1 MLPSMSDYAD
11 AWLWLDLD
19 AEGHIRNRHII
30 TENGKL
36 HDLARVLATLTQL
49 KGWLKPV
56 GRHGPAEGTKGWVWR
71 ARWLEIDQFATWL
84 PNMPDTPQPAR
95 LLHVSAYPRMS
106 EDAIGWLDRLPD
118 FVIGRDEQL
127 ATVFLNKAA
136 NDAQDALLIEQ
147 LIRNAPDFTDAQ
159 TPAELHVL
167 DRQGKPRIFQRQ
179 TFQAPPSAAL
189 HDFILAHEITVLK
202 ALEHALSD
210 NERLMR
216 TLIDATPDF
225 IVIKDASGH
234 WLLANESALDLCHL
248 QEVAWWGKTDAE
260 LAAAAHPMY
269 RSTIERYSA
278 TDLRAWE
285 TRRLVRTMDKIPLPG
300 GRTRMFDTL
309 KLPLFESD
317 GRRKVLLII
326 GRDVT
331 EHHEA
336 QTRYQNLASQ
346 DELTGL
352 LSRRCFQVE
361 AQRWIDELSRENSSQ
376 KLALVIFDLDYF
388 RSVNDSFGH
397 ARGDR
402 LLQEMG
408 HRLQSECT
416 ADQILIARLGGD
428 EFALLLPTDHSRSS
442 LDALGARIKDMTS
455 RPFVIDGVS
464 IFTSASAGIVI
475 WPDHGQAINEMLHQA
490 DTAMYE
496 AKELGRNNHAI
507 FSPHIAEQQNW
518 RSDLLTALRAGLSED
533 RFHLVYQVQQNANS
547 LAITGVEAL
556 LRWTPPRPDLRANPD
571 LFVPLLEQSG
581 LIIEVGGWV
590 METAC
595 RQAAAWLDKMGERIS
610 VAVNISSVQLH
621 APCFLNRIRCA
632 LSLSGIN
639 PTLLELELTES
650 SLVVDPAKAAATLA
664 EVKALGVQLALDDF
678 GTGYSS
684 LNYLTRFSFD
694 RLKIDQ
700 GFVQDIFDDP
710 KDLEIVKA
718 IIAMGHALGL
728 EVVAEGVETVAE
740 RDLLE
745 GLGCDSFQGYLVG
758 RPGRPE
764 EISSMLGVG
773 LL

>member
-1 MLPSMSDYAD
+1 MLPVMIDYAD
-11 AWLWLDLD
+11 AWLWIDL
-19 AEGHIRNRHII
+19 EEQGHIRAQQVI
-30 TENGKL
+30 TQTGNL
-36 HDLARVLATLTQL
+36 HDLPLILDALEHLDDWSDDH
-49 KGWLKPV
+49 GF
-56 GRHGPAEGTKGWVWR
+56 HGPTEGTRGWVWR
-71 ARWLEIDQFATWL
+71 VRWLALTHLDRWAPTNS
-84 PNMPDTPQPAR
+84 PHAR
-95 LLHVSAYPRMS
+95 LLHVSAYPRLS

-118 FVIGRDEQL
+118 FVIGRDEQQ

-136 NDAQDALLIEQ
+136 NDARDESLIAQ
-147 LIRNAPDFTDAQ
+147 LTRQAPAFSDTTDAP
-159 TPAELHVL
+159 TELSVQ
-167 DRQGKPRIFQRQ
+167 DRSGKTRIFQRQ
-179 TFQAPPSAAL
+179 TIQAPPSAAL
-189 HDFILAHEITVLK
+189 HDFILAHEITAMK

-225 IVIKDASGH
+225 IVIKDADGR

-248 QEVAWWGKTDAE
+248 QDIAWWGKTDDE
-260 LAAAAHPMY
+260 LAAMTHPMY
-269 RSTIERYSA
+269 RATFARYSA

-285 TRRLVRTMDKIPLPG
+285 TGRLVRTMDTLPLPG
-300 GRTRMFDTL
+300 GRTRIFDTL
-309 KLPLFESD
+309 KLPLFEID
-317 GRRKVLLII
+317 GQRKVLVII

-331 EHHEA
+331 ERQEA
-336 QTRYQNLASQ
+336 QARYQNLASQ

-352 LSRRCFQVE
+352 LNRRCFQLE
-361 AQRWIDELSRENSSQ
+361 AQRWIDELKRDKSSQ
-376 KLALVIFDLDYF
+376 KLALVMFDLDYF
-388 RSVNDSFGH
+388 RSVNDSYGH

-402 LLQEMG
+402 LLQEMA
-408 HRLQSECT
+408 HRLQHECT
-416 ADQILIARLGGD
+416 SDQILIARMGGD
-428 EFALLLPTDHSRSS
+428 EFALLLPADNAPTS
-442 LDALGARIKDMTS
+442 LDALGARIKEITA

-464 IFTSASAGIVI
+464 IFTSASTGIVL
-475 WPDHGQAINEMLHQA
+475 WPDHGQAIHEMLHQA
-490 DTAMYE
+490 DSAMYE
-496 AKELGRNNHAI
+496 AKELGRNSHAV
-507 FSPHIAEQQNW
+507 FSPHIAELQNW
-518 RSDLLTALRAGLSED
+518 RSDLLTALRSGLAEN
-533 RFHLVYQVQQNANS
+533 RFRLVYQVQQNANS

-556 LRWTPPRPDLRANPD
+556 LRWSPPRPDLAARPD
-571 LFVPLLEQSG
+571 QFVPLLEQSG

-590 METAC
+590 LHEAC
-595 RQAAAWLDKMGERIS
+595 RQAAAWRDQLGERIS

-621 APCFLNRIRCA
+621 APCFVDRIRSA
-632 LSLSGIN
+632 LGESNIN
-639 PTLLELELTES
+639 PDLLELELTES
-650 SLVVDPAKAAATLA
+650 SLVIEPAKAAATLA

-700 GFVQDIFDDP
+700 GFVRDIFDDP

-728 EVVAEGVETVAE
+728 EVVAEGVETVGE

-758 RPGRPE
+758 RPGKPE